1 MFSKAVS
8 VNGLQGDGSYRLNDC
23 HTIRMGFFASDEN
36 THKQQYLHGFPGGR
50 TEPFPVGPSR
60 SMTTNRRTA
69 TPSCSV
75 YVQDEWKPFDK
86 WTVNYGLRFDYM
98 SAYVTADQLS
108 PRLGVVYKVTP
119 DTTLHAG
126 YARYFT
132 PPPTELILQKTVSLY
147 DNTSNAAAVPENSP
161 VLPERSHY
169 FDVGVIQKITPALT
183 VGIDGFYKITTD
195 LIDEGQFGQALIFSP
210 FNYAQGRI
218 EGVETDRQLQD
229 RQFCRIRQS
238 CRHPEPGQRGHVGTV

>member
-1 MFSKAVS
+1 MSHDPHGLFRERRKHYEATILSTVFPEVAGTVTGGPFTINDNEPK
-8 VNGLQGDGSYRLNDC
+8 NG
-23 HTIRMGFFASDEN
+23 N
-36 THKQQYLHGFPGGR
+36 TL
-50 TEPFPVGPSR
+50 S
-60 SMTTNRRTA
+60 
-69 TPSCSV
+69 SV
-75 YVQDEWKPFDK
+75 YIQDEWKPFDK

-98 SAYVTADQLS
+98 NAYVTADQLS

-169 FDVGVIQKITPALT
+169 FDAGVIQKINSDLT
-183 VGIDGFYKITTD
+183 VGIDGFYKITTN

-218 EGVETDRQLQD
+218 EGVETTVNYKTGNFAAYGNLAVTE
-229 RQFCRIRQS
+229 S
-238 CRHPEPGQRGHVGTV
+238 LAKEVVVGTV

>member
-1 MFSKAVS
+1 M
-8 VNGLQGDGSYRLNDC
+8 
-23 HTIRMGFFASDEN
+23 
-36 THKQQYLHGFPGGR
+36 
-50 TEPFPVGPSR
+50 
-60 SMTTNRRTA
+60 
-69 TPSCSV
+69 
-75 YVQDEWKPFDK
+75 
-86 WTVNYGLRFDYM
+86 NYGLRFDYM
-98 SAYVTADQLS
+98 NAYVTADQLS

-169 FDVGVIQKITPALT
+169 FDAGVIQKINSNLT
-183 VGIDGFYKITTD
+183 VGIDGFYKITTN

-210 FNYAQGRI
+210 FNYAEGRI
-218 EGVETDRQLQD
+218 EGVETTGNYKTGNFAAYGNLAVTA
-229 RQFCRIRQS
+229 
-238 CRHPEPGQRGHVGTV
+238 EPGQRGHVGTI